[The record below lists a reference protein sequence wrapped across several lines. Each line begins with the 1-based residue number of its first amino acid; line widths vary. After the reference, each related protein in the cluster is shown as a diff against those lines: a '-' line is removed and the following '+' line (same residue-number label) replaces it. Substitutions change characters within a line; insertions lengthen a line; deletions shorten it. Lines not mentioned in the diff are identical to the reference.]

1 VNRSAVGSPVPVPVT
16 GIRGETV
23 TDVSQRLLVHHG
35 GLRGLLRLDIAEL
48 PCIRGRDDAEA
59 VRLKAA
65 LGG

>member
-1 VNRSAVGSPVPVPVT
+1 MAGP
-16 GIRGETV
+16 
-23 TDVSQRLLVHHG
+23 
-35 GLRGLLRLDIAEL
+35 RGLLRLDIAEL